1 MAPSVNPEPV
11 VDMGA
16 HHLAYPTRIDL
27 RATVIRSSTGGSPIT
42 PDG

>member
-16 HHLAYPTRIDL
+16 HHLAIRRAPTCAQPSLHRL
-27 RATVIRSSTGGSPIT
+27 PGETLIT